1 MIFEHNLKTLL
12 FIMEYKI
19 LNEVIEELPD
29 EYIRQVKIKYDAKL
43 ISILFLEKLKE
54 IENGFFKEKKLI
66 FNNLKY
72 YHYEME
78 DIYYLISKIANII
91 SQNNY
96 KITYFPNYKKDGY
109 NIFINTNLMFS
120 LFMEDDNITISYL
133 IN

>member
-1 MIFEHNLKTLL
+1 
-12 FIMEYKI
+12 MEYKI
-19 LNEVIEELPD
+19 LNEVIEELPV

-133 IN
+133 LN